1 MMQIKLFKMPTRSL
15 AYLLICSLGILSF
28 IAIGHYPLQRSL
40 ERMDREIAKI
50 RCNIEE
56 QNILFP
62 VYSQLMEKIQFKRPN
77 ILLYPVKTKFS
88 MDKIEELPSIFEKIA
103 GKCNLTVLSVIPDI
117 KSLGNDSGFLLIDV
131 VVKGNFFDFRKFL
144 LELGKVACIE
154 EIEEI
159 RIERAANAKECSL
172 KIWLAVS

>member
-15 AYLLICSLGILSF
+15 VYLLICSLGIFAF
-28 IAIGHYPLQRSL
+28 ITIGLYPFQRSL
-40 ERMDREIAKI
+40 GRMDREIAKI
-50 RCNIEE
+50 QRNIKE

-62 VYSQLMEKIQFKRPN
+62 VYAQLMEKIQFKRPS
-77 ILLYPVKTKFS
+77 ILSYPVRTKFS

-103 GKCNLTVLSVIPDI
+103 GKCNLTASSVIPDI
-117 KSLGNDSGFLLIDV
+117 KFLGNDSGFLIVDV
-131 VVKGNFFDFRKFL
+131 VVKGRFLDFRKFL

-159 RIERAANAKECSL
+159 RIERAANAKKCSL
-172 KIWLAVS
+172 KIWLAVN